1 MLTSIF
7 STSTSTAMNSME
19 LGTFVAASAASVIA
33 GLCVACIYMFKNHYR
48 KDFVVTLAILPL
60 IVQLV
65 IMLVNGN
72 LGAGVAVMGAFSLV
86 RFRSIPGTAKDIAS
100 IFCAMAVGLATGMG
114 YLTVAALFLVCIGL
128 FNVILLK
135 TSFGVEKGMA
145 KQLRITI
152 PEDLNY
158 TEIFDDL
165 MVKYTEEYQLT
176 QVKTTNM
183 GSLYELTYS
192 IRMKSN
198 VDEKAFIDELR
209 CRNGN
214 LRIVSSIA
222 SYYQEAI

>member
-7 STSTSTAMNSME
+7 SNETAATMSSMDMIPFLCASGASIVCG
-19 LGTFVAASAASVIA
+19 LGVALV
-33 GLCVACIYMFKNHYR
+33 YMYKNHYR
-48 KDFVVTLAILPL
+48 KDFVITLATLPL

-100 IFCAMAVGLATGMG
+100 IFCAMALGLATGMG
-114 YLTVAALFLVCIGL
+114 YLTVAGIFLI
-128 FNVILLK
+128 FIAFYNMILLK
-135 TSFGVEKGMA
+135 SSFGEEKEPA

-152 PEDLNY
+152 PEDLHY
-158 TEIFDDL
+158 TDIFDDL
-165 MVKYTEEYQLT
+165 MKQYTTYYRLT

-183 GSLYELTYS
+183 GSLFELTYS
-192 IRMKSN
+192 IRMKSDT
-198 VDEKAFIDELR
+198 DEKEFIDKLR

-222 SYYQEAI
+222 SHYQEAI